1 MKPTL
6 QVSPSQHASG
16 SFPLTDYSFQ
26 ATPEAQASSSA
37 DLPATKSPAF
47 HKLSSEFFATEMSRD
62 YVTNFLLFTVIGG
75 ISAWPIISMVI
86 AVTRLV
92 RGW

>member
-6 QVSPSQHASG
+6 QISRNQNPAR

-26 ATPEAQASSSA
+26 ATSEAQASSST

-62 YVTNFLLFTVIGG
+62 YVTQFLLFTVIGG
-75 ISAWPIISMVI
+75 ISAWPIISMVL

-92 RGW
+92 RNY

>member
-6 QVSPSQHASG
+6 QISHNQKPSR
-16 SFPLTDYSFQ
+16 SFPLTNYSFQ
-26 ATPEAQASSSA
+26 ATSEAQASSST

-62 YVTNFLLFTVIGG
+62 YVTQFLLFTVIGG
-75 ISAWPIISMVI
+75 ISAWPIISMVL

-92 RGW
+92 RNY

>member
-6 QVSPSQHASG
+6 QINQNQHAVRR
-16 SFPLTDYSFQ
+16 FPLTDCSFQ
-26 ATPEAQASSSA
+26 ATAEAQASSA
-37 DLPATKSPAF
+37 DLPATKSPAL

-62 YVTNFLLFTVIGG
+62 YVTQFLLFTVIGG

-86 AVTRLV
+86 AVTRLI
-92 RGW
+92 RNY